1 MSSLGLNEQKKCIV
15 SCIVK
20 RIEFIMLLI
29 FLVVEHAN
37 NVFNVGLERVIIKDC
52 LNWQFS
58 KKKTNMVC
66 IFLELMFKFKF
77 VRHLL
82 I

>member
-1 MSSLGLNEQKKCIV
+1 MSSLGLNGQKKCIV

-52 LNWQFS
+52 LNRQFS
-58 KKKTNMVC
+58 KKKNKHGLY
-66 IFLELMFKFKF
+66 IS
-77 VRHLL
+77 
-82 I
+82 